1 MIRHDVFFEVVAAGG
16 VIVVVFVFLSSRS
29 PRTLK
34 PCQSAQ
40 SSQNQSFF
48 VGGED
53 NWWRESCSTLT
64 RSVHFGIENATQKIQ
79 ALER

>member
-53 NWWRESCSTLT
+53 NW
-64 RSVHFGIENATQKIQ
+64 
-79 ALER
+79 